1 MSVEVLNKLVITGEY
16 IMNKPSN
23 TPSTLV
29 VSILCIL
36 VLALEFAAVTHFTGS
51 TSPLDWDRITLIS
64 VAYLA
69 ASTILGATF
78 CLVKSK
84 LRFNTLQHEKIWDS
98 KNARSMR

>member
-1 MSVEVLNKLVITGEY
+1 
-16 IMNKPSN
+16 MNKPSN

-29 VSILCIL
+29 VSMLCIL
-36 VLALEFAAVTHFTGS
+36 VLAMEFAAVTHFTGS

-69 ASTILGATF
+69 ASTILGAAF

-84 LRFNTLQHEKIWDS
+84 LRFNTLQHQ
-98 KNARSMR
+98 KNLECKTIKNNCSNSLRTQTRSI

>member
-1 MSVEVLNKLVITGEY
+1 
-16 IMNKPSN
+16 MNKPSN

-29 VSILCIL
+29 VSMLCIL

-84 LRFNTLQHEKIWDS
+84 LRFNTLQHQKIWDS
-98 KNARSMR
+98 KNARAM